1 MKLPHQA
8 PLVFARKILFLTEK
22 EARVQCDFDETPS
35 LAVFIE
41 AAAQS
46 SAAFFQE
53 GNYKLGFLANAKNVE
68 WLNKTTDIKFII
80 NLTLNLTF
88 ETMSNYSFV
97 VSSVDEQTTVCSG
110 EFTVSIQ

>member
-8 PLVFARKILFLTEK
+8 PLVFAKEILSLNEK
-22 EARVQCDFDETPS
+22 EARVECTFDEIPS

-53 GNYKLGFLANAKNVE
+53 GNYKLGFLANAKNIL
-68 WLNKTTDIKFII
+68 WLNKSEDKEFII
-80 NLTLNLTF
+80 KLTLNLTF
-88 ETMSNYSFV
+88 ETMSNYSFMV
-97 VSSVDEQTTVCSG
+97 CSLDEQTNVCSG

>member
-1 MKLPHQA
+1 MKLPHQE
-8 PLVFARKILFLTEK
+8 PLIFAKKICSLNEK
-22 EARVQCDFDETPS
+22 EASVQCSFEETPS

-53 GNYKLGFLANAKNVE
+53 GNYKLGFLANAKNIV
-68 WLNKTTDIKFII
+68 WLNKTVDKEFII
-80 NLTLNLTF
+80 KLTLNLTF
-88 ETMSNYSFV
+88 ETMSNYSFIV
-97 VSSVDEQTTVCSG
+97 CSIDEQITVCSG

>member
-8 PLVFARKILFLTEK
+8 PLIFAKKILSLNEK
-22 EARVQCDFDETPS
+22 ESSVYCCFDETPS

-46 SAAFFQE
+46 SASFFQE
-53 GNYKLGFLANAKNVE
+53 GDYKLGFLANAKNIE
-68 WLNKTTDIKFII
+68 WLNKTTDKDFII

-97 VSSVDEQTTVCSG
+97 VCSVDEQITVCSG

>member
-1 MKLPHQA
+1 VKLPHQD
-8 PLVFARKILFLTEK
+8 PLVFAKEILVLNKK
-22 EARVQCDFDETPS
+22 EASVHCSFKETPS

-53 GNYKLGFLANAKNVE
+53 GDYKLGFLANAKNIK
-68 WLNKTTDIKFII
+68 WLNTTEDKEFII
-80 NLTLNLTF
+80 HLTLNLTF
-88 ETMSNYSFV
+88 ETMSNYSFIV
-97 VSSVDEQTTVCSG
+97 CSIDKKTKVCSG